1 MEIFEKDSICDSLL
15 MFIFEWTFPDMNV
28 CTNAA
33 NTSDICNKYKEKCG
47 STQINFQIFF
57 KMLNFD
63 NKLWFHSFHNIFIS
77 HFLNTFRNKF
87 SFKAGFIGRD
97 CAGVGLTTVSRP
109 TRYWYLNFCVNR
121 LYFYISHPDKRMKQ
135 KLIWIEY
142 QKLKITAT
150 CICLETCFMR

>member
-1 MEIFEKDSICDSLL
+1 MILCWCLYLNEHFQTWMFAQMRQTLQTFATNTRKSTFVRIDSDQ
-15 MFIFEWTFPDMNV
+15 F
-28 CTNAA
+28 
-33 NTSDICNKYKEKCG
+33 SDI
-47 STQINFQIFF
+47 F
-57 KMLNFD
+57 KMLNFG
-63 NKLWFHSFHNIFIS
+63 NKLWFQSFDNLFIS
-77 HFLNTFRNKF
+77 RFLNTFRNKF

-150 CICLETCFMR
+150 CICLENCFMR